1 MNKRLLLKLASV
13 LTILV
18 IAPIAMLMIFG
29 KSDKS
34 NIISEEYKAH
44 ADVPVGGGI
53 GCSCCEGAPGCCGAG
68 S

>member
-44 ADVPVGGGI
+44 ADVPPGGVI
-53 GCSCCEGAPGCCGAG
+53 DCSCCEGGGGCAG
-68 S
+68 V